1 MKDLVEAGVPQGLI
15 ELVRLRASQLNGC
28 AYCVNMHSV
37 DARKAGVSD
46 QRVDMLPVWE
56 DAALYTAEERAALAL
71 TESVIRLSETHAP
84 EAVVAEALKVLG
96 EQQTAAVLGLILS
109 INAWNQV
116 GVTSRCWPVDP
127 REE

>member
-1 MKDLVEAGVPQGLI
+1 
-15 ELVRLRASQLNGC
+15 
-28 AYCVNMHSV
+28 MHSV

-56 DAALYTAEERAALAL
+56 DAAFYTAEERAALAL